1 MNNTFKRFAR
11 SFSYTFFANVLSI
24 VVSTILILIVPK
36 FIGVEDYGYWQLYI
50 FYSSYISYMSLGLTD
65 GAYLRYGGHD
75 YKNLH
80 KPVFVSQY
88 WFLIAFDL
96 VINFLIAFLYG
107 WFSTDPN
114 KSIVVVLTCITG
126 VLVVPRSLLTFMLQ
140 STGRIKEYSLIIII
154 ERAVYFI
161 LVLIFLVCG
170 IEKFSYLIY
179 ADIGGKVL
187 SVVYAVLACKELVVG
202 KFETIK
208 ASLKE
213 IRLNISVGSKLL
225 FANFAS
231 LLIMGITRFSI
242 EKHWSIET
250 FGKISLTLSISNML
264 MLFINAVSVILFPT
278 LRRTSEDKLPT
289 IYNMMRSMIMLPL
302 LGLLIFYY
310 PGKFL
315 FSIWLPKYVESFTYM
330 ALLFPVCIYE
340 SKMLLL
346 INTYLKT
353 LRKEKYMLVVNL
365 ITVGVSLLLTSISVF
380 VLNSLPL
387 TILTLLFLL
396 AFRSIVAELFLARI
410 LKVSVKKDIILETV
424 MTIIFVAVSWYLSS
438 MLALMMYVVAYVIY
452 LVIKKKDI
460 SYLIQN
466 IQSFIKA

>member
-1 MNNTFKRFAR
+1 MNNTLKRFAR

-75 YKNLH
+75 YKSLH

-96 VINFLIAFLYG
+96 VVNFLIAFLYG

-126 VLVVPRSLLTFMLQ
+126 LLVVPRSLLTFMLQ

-278 LRRTSEDKLPT
+278 LRRTSKDKLPT

-330 ALLFPVCIYE
+330 ALLFPMCIYE
-340 SKMLLL
+340 SKMLML

-438 MLALMMYVVAYVIY
+438 MLALVIYISAYVIY

-466 IQSFIKA
+466 IKSFVKV

>member
-75 YKNLH
+75 YKSLH

-242 EKHWSIET
+242 EKHWSIGT

-330 ALLFPVCIYE
+330 ALLFPMCIYE

-438 MLALMMYVVAYVIY
+438 MLALMMYIVAYVIY

>member
-24 VVSTILILIVPK
+24 AVSTILILIVPK

-75 YKNLH
+75 YKSLH

-96 VINFLIAFLYG
+96 VVNFLIAFLYG

-126 VLVVPRSLLTFMLQ
+126 LLVVPRSLLTFMLQ

-161 LVLIFLVCG
+161 LVLIFLVWG

-278 LRRTSEDKLPT
+278 LRRTSKDKLPT

-330 ALLFPVCIYE
+330 ALLFPMCIYE
-340 SKMLLL
+340 SKMLML

-438 MLALMMYVVAYVIY
+438 MLALVIYISAYVIY

-466 IQSFIKA
+466 IKSFVKA